1 MLFTSLKV
9 HHDKGI
15 PMFKKHHLYYVL
27 TLAIVVSAIW
37 LGYVNQQLAQQNQIL
52 TDQVKSLGAE
62 IKQLKSTTFQT
73 DQRISKIEEDIAV
86 KYRDLAVLN

>member
-1 MLFTSLKV
+1 
-9 HHDKGI
+9 
-15 PMFKKHHLYYVL
+15 MFKKLHFNYLL
-27 TLAIVVSAIW
+27 TLAIVLSAIW

-52 TDQVKSLGAE
+52 TDQVKSLGAD

-73 DQRISKIEEDIAV
+73 DQRISKIEEDISV